1 MIPKPDVAVTP
12 EIPGIATEVGV
23 VKDTRAK
30 TGIPDVIS
38 AEIDIL
44 AMTTVTPDIPVETG
58 NKLEIPAGPPPPPRR
73 DSSYEGCYYCK
84 GTDHRLRNCKK
95 VTCITCGKK
104 GHTAI
109 DCKSEN
115 SQKIREVVDDGPR
128 SLRSRSP
135 SPYPGRGR
143 EATPTQYVNR
153 ISLNKK
159 TIGFTK
165 DA

>member
-58 NKLEIPAGPPPPPRR
+58 NKLEIPAGPPIEIQAMRVVIIVR
-73 DSSYEGCYYCK
+73 VLITDYEIV
-84 GTDHRLRNCKK
+84 KK
-95 VTCITCGKK
+95 
-104 GHTAI
+104 
-109 DCKSEN
+109 
-115 SQKIREVVDDGPR
+115 
-128 SLRSRSP
+128 
-135 SPYPGRGR
+135 
-143 EATPTQYVNR
+143 
-153 ISLNKK
+153 
-159 TIGFTK
+159 
-165 DA
+165 